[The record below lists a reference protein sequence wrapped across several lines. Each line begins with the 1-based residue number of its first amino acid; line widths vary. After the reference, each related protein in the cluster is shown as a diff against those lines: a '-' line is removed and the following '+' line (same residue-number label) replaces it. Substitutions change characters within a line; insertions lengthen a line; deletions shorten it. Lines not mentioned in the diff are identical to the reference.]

1 MLVASPKRRCSHIP
15 GNCLMAQALCV
26 LRDQMPVLDD
36 GQGWSVAASSLRQR
50 ELNNFQFMFCTLH
63 GKCKQAFTLMAVA
76 VQTDDFNAM
85 DQTTD

>member
-1 MLVASPKRRCSHIP
+1 
-15 GNCLMAQALCV
+15 MAQAFCV
-26 LRDQMPVLDD
+26 LRDQTDVLAD
-36 GQGWSVAASSLRQR
+36 GPGWSVAATSLRQR

-63 GKCKQAFTLMAVA
+63 GKCQQAFTQMAVA